1 MATGRVRPGWNPPS
15 SGDSGAF
22 TFGVDVTADGNQA
35 VSGIWWF
42 QPAAPGTITDVT
54 VGLFV
59 QATQT
64 LVAPTAVGTLL
75 AANVTAGAW
84 NFVPFGATATMA
96 AGVVHTMVARIGGE
110 HAYEDPAGY
119 TIDDPSNTVHL
130 TLGRFEAGTVSYP
143 DDGTWTGQ
151 HGLDIEMVEDTISAT
166 LTIVLPEPDI
176 DLSGEAVASASLT
189 VTLPEIDIELD
200 AEATVSGVLDLV
212 VPEVDISLSVPGS
225 SGGGPAVPCSWNI
238 PDPLCCES
246 WETLSPAQQ
255 AAAHDYASTVL
266 WAATGR
272 QFGLCQIT
280 VRPCGMKRCQ
290 DGGAEFFGYDWSG
303 GTWVPYI
310 FNGVWFN
317 CGCAGMCCCD
327 PRCQVRLMGPVDS
340 IVEVSIG
347 GVVIPPSSYRVDDE
361 HWLVRTDGE
370 CWPQC
375 SDMNSDDGDEVF
387 LVTYLRGTAVPAAL
401 LNAAATLA
409 CEWGKA
415 CAGGDCRLGNRV
427 TSMARNGVQINMVDP
442 SELLADGLTGITEVD
457 ALIAVYN
464 PYGLKQRIRIYAPEL
479 RVPRTVTSA

>member
-1 MATGRVRPGWNPPS
+1 MATGRIRPGWDPPDPAS
-15 SGDSGAF
+15 PGLFTYGTDVVSDVNQGVSGGWWYAPV
-22 TFGVDVTADGNQA
+22 GLPKGDVTFS
-35 VSGIWWF
+35 V
-42 QPAAPGTITDVT
+42 
-54 VGLFV
+54 FV

-64 LVAPTAVGTLL
+64 LLP
-75 AANVTAGAW
+75 
-84 NFVPFGATATMA
+84 GATATLVA
-96 AGVVHTMVARIGGE
+96 ASVVDEWNFIAFPGTVTLVSGTTYTMVATTDGSS
-110 HAYEDPAGY
+110 ASDDPAGY
-119 TIDDPSNTVHL
+119 PIDNGTVHL
-130 TLGRFEAGTVSYP
+130 PGPGRFEAGAGPYP
-143 DDGTWTGQ
+143 DDSTWNGQ
-151 HGLDIEMVEDTISAT
+151 HGVDLEMVEDTISAT
-166 LTIVLPEPDI
+166 LTLLLPAE
-176 DLSGEAVASASLT
+176 T
-189 VTLPEIDIELD
+189 VELD
-200 AEATVSGVLDLV
+200 ADADINATLDVDLPADIIDLDADADVTATLSLTLPAEQIILAADNLTGGSVL
-212 VPEVDISLSVPGS
+212 
-225 SGGGPAVPCSWNI
+225 PCSWNI